1 MLSTT
6 VWYYLL
12 RGKRERE
19 GGTQVKKA
27 KKKELK
33 IRKGLPGGRCK
44 TKTGLWTENVG
55 K

>member
-27 KKKELK
+27 EKKELK
-33 IRKGLPGGRCK
+33 IRKGLPGEGARQK
-44 TKTGLWTENVG
+44 QVSGQKM
-55 K
+55 